1 MNKEHKNGWNERIL
15 KAHEEYRKGE
25 NKALED
31 LSKAFILIATIIIP
45 LSSVLFI
52 NKDVFLNKEI
62 AKIFLSSS
70 WIVFFLS
77 IITGLLQLIIDY
89 GFWGSGRKVLHKVY
103 KRMIDKKEISKLPS
117 ESRTWPI
124 KAQIVLVFMGLL
136 LFIIS
141 ILLLTYL
148 P

>member
-1 MNKEHKNGWNERIL
+1 MNKEYKNGRDEIIL

-31 LSKAFILIATIIIP
+31 LSKAFILVATIIIP

-62 AKIFLSSS
+62 AKIFLLSS
-70 WIVFFLS
+70 WILFFLS
-77 IITGLLQLIIDY
+77 IFFGLLQLIIDY
-89 GFWGSGRKVLHKVY
+89 RFWGSGRKFLHKVY
-103 KRMIDKKEISKLPS
+103 KKMIDKKEISKLPT
-117 ESRTWPI
+117 ESKTWPL
-124 KAQIVLVFMGLL
+124 KAQIALVFMGLL

-141 ILLLTYL
+141 FFLLIYL
-148 P
+148 